1 MLAIIS
7 PAKTLDNTPQKTET
21 FTLPRLLPQTKT
33 LVTIMKKKKAG
44 DLMKLMDISEK
55 LAILNYQRYKQFSPE
70 YTQENSNAA
79 LFTFKGEVYL
89 GLKAEE
95 LTVSDINYAQDHLR
109 ILSGLYGVLRPL
121 DLMQEYRLEMGIS
134 LENKKGKNLYE
145 FWGDKITKLLNDDLK
160 DINSKY
166 LVNLASNE
174 YFKAVDK
181 KKLKAKIIDINF
193 LEEKNGKRTFVSFN
207 AKKARGIMASYIIR
221 HKCTS
226 PEDLIQFKEEG
237 YLFDDKTSTDDAFT
251 FVKY

>member
-7 PAKTLDNTPQKTET
+7 PAKTLDSTPIKSEAW
-21 FTLPRLLPQTKT
+21 TLPRLLPQTKA
-33 LVTIMKKKKAG
+33 LVSIMKKKKPG
-44 DLMKLMDISEK
+44 DLMELMDISEK
-55 LAILNYQRYKQFSPE
+55 LAVLNYQRYKQFSPE
-70 YTQENSNAA
+70 YSLENSNAA

-95 LTVSDINYAQDHLR
+95 LSPTEINYAQDHLR
-109 ILSGLYGVLRPL
+109 ILSGLYGLLRPL
-121 DLMQEYRLEMGIS
+121 DLMQEYRLEMGIP

-145 FWGDKITKLLNDDLK
+145 FWGDNITKLLNE
-160 DINSKY
+160 DIKAIGSKY

-181 KKLKAKIIDINF
+181 KKLKANIIDIHF
-193 LEEKNGKRTFVSFN
+193 FEEKNGKRTFVSFN

-221 HKCTS
+221 NKCTS
-226 PEDLIQFKEEG
+226 PEDLKLFTEEG
-237 YLFDDKTSTDDAFT
+237 YLFDDLASTETAFT

>member
-7 PAKTLDNTPQKTET
+7 PAKTLDSTPIKSESW
-21 FTLPRLLPQTKT
+21 TLPRLLPQTKA
-33 LVTIMKKKKAG
+33 LVSIMKKKKPG
-44 DLMKLMDISEK
+44 DLMELMDISEK
-55 LAILNYQRYKQFSPE
+55 LAVLNYQRYKQFSPE
-70 YTQENSNAA
+70 YTLENSNAA

-95 LTVSDINYAQDHLR
+95 LSAAEINYAQDHLR
-109 ILSGLYGVLRPL
+109 ILSGLYGLLRPL
-121 DLMQEYRLEMGIS
+121 DLMQEYRLEMGIP

-145 FWGDKITKLLNDDLK
+145 FWGDNITKLLNE
-160 DINSKY
+160 DIKAIDSKY

-181 KKLKAKIIDINF
+181 KKLKAIIIDIHF
-193 LEEKNGKRTFVSFN
+193 FEEKNGKRTFVSFN

-221 HKCTS
+221 NKCKS
-226 PEDLIQFKEEG
+226 PEDLKQFTEEG
-237 YLFDDKTSTDDAFT
+237 YLFDDLASNETAFT